1 MILKTP
7 ALSSEGVMISDGYI
21 SDGYLYRNN
30 PYFKILIAIL
40 YHDELVVSSPLG
52 SNALTHKV
60 DMFYYT
66 VGNVNPK
73 FRSKICAIKD

>member
-1 MILKTP
+1 MILKTST
-7 ALSSEGVMISDGYI
+7 LSSEGVYYDIN
-21 SDGYLYRNN
+21 DGYLYRNN
-30 PYFKILIAIL
+30 PCFKILIAIL
-40 YHDELVVSSPLG
+40 YHDELVVSNPLG